1 MKASPTC
8 LAICEEFTNT
18 VLVDSKR
25 NSILLNID
33 SQWFEILDN
42 RLKQIGFSLI
52 HKSKIGEGFT
62 CVYIPRI

>member
-1 MKASPTC
+1 MKAVPTC

-25 NSILLNID
+25 HSILLNINAE
-33 SQWFEILDN
+33 WFEILDS
-42 RLKQIGFSLI
+42 RLRQIGFSLI